1 MGRRV
6 PGDSLDCVGSVHILD
21 YQMGGS
27 GLALQA
33 ANPPPGPG
41 SPKLPG
47 RNQPTPMIPL
57 FPKLGNK
64 EQGLGERG
72 RGEGAGSNPL
82 VFYFKIIYFMSQSL
96 FVKTTSIQFGLA

>member
-1 MGRRV
+1 
-6 PGDSLDCVGSVHILD
+6 
-21 YQMGGS
+21 
-27 GLALQA
+27 
-33 ANPPPGPG
+33 
-41 SPKLPG
+41 
-47 RNQPTPMIPL
+47 MIPL